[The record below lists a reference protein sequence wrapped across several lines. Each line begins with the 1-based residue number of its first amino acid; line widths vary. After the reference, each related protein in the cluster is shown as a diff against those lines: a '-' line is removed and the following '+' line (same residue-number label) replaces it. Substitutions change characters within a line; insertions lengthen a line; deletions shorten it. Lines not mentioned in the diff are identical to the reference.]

1 VMRRI
6 GLSFTSCVID
16 ADDARSGRPRCH
28 DHH

>member
-1 VMRRI
+1 MRRI

-16 ADDARSGRPRCH
+16 DDDARCVHPRCH